1 MPSDNS
7 HFIHLS
13 PICCDF
19 SWFKALLLAYRGRAV
34 IGEST
39 TRPRDSKGET
49 IQGGRPTTAET
60 LRLLGAGASGS
71 ILMALG
77 EGPLRTKELTERVRG
92 YAPRTVYR
100 YANKLTELGV
110 IERHEEPGVPS
121 KVTHNL
127 TRPCGQ
133 ELHDLVEA
141 YAAASWTRLAGG
153 EIDAHGWGSLG
164 LLADLWESG
173 MIEELNLE
181 PRSLTELARG
191 EHGLSYHQV
200 SRRATLFSIGGFV
213 HEVPASGRRRCV
225 ALTDKARRAMGLI
238 AGVGRWRRRHVV
250 SAGEAGLDVR
260 EVAGLLRTTLPLV
273 SLPEHRE
280 KSLRIDILSSNG
292 AKGEETVWGRV
303 EGDGNVVSHAEA
315 EADAHAHAQGKS
327 TAWVDAVLDGPPL
340 SVSTQGDEGLIDTCV
355 GRLHAVLWGAGA

>member
-1 MPSDNS
+1 M
-7 HFIHLS
+7 
-13 PICCDF
+13 
-19 SWFKALLLAYRGRAV
+19 

-39 TRPRDSKGET
+39 TRPLDSEGEA
-49 IQGGRPTTAET
+49 IQGGRITTAET
-60 LRLLGAGASGS
+60 LRLLGAGASGA

-100 YANKLTELGV
+100 YASKLTELGV

-121 KVTHNL
+121 KVVHNL

-133 ELHDLVEA
+133 ELHELVEA
-141 YAAASWTRLAGG
+141 YATASWTRLAGG
-153 EIDAHGWGSLG
+153 EVDAHGWGSLG

-191 EHGLSYHQV
+191 NHGLSYHQV
-200 SRRATLFSIGGFV
+200 SRRATLFAIGGFV
-213 HEVPASGRRRCV
+213 QEVPSSGRRRCV
-225 ALTDKARRAMGLI
+225 GLTDKARRAMALV
-238 AGVGRWRRRHVV
+238 AGIGRWRRRYVV
-250 SAGEAGLDVR
+250 SDGEAGLDVG
-260 EVAGLLRTTLPLV
+260 EVAGLLRATLPLV
-273 SLPEHRE
+273 SLPEHPE

-292 AKGEETVWGRV
+292 TKGEETVWGRV
-303 EGDGNVVSHAEA
+303 EGDGTLVSHAEPEA
-315 EADAHAHAQGKS
+315 EADARAEGKS

-340 SVSTQGDEGLIDTCV
+340 SVSAQDDEGLIEACV
-355 GRLHAVLWGAGA
+355 GRLHAVLWGAPA

>member
-1 MPSDNS
+1 
-7 HFIHLS
+7 
-13 PICCDF
+13 
-19 SWFKALLLAYRGRAV
+19 LAYRGLEV

-39 TRPRDSKGET
+39 TRPLDSSGGE
-49 IQGGRPTTAET
+49 IQAARLTTAET
-60 LRLLGAGASGS
+60 LRLLGAGASGA

-100 YANKLTELGV
+100 YTNKLTDLGV

-121 KVTHNL
+121 KVVHNL
-127 TRPCGQ
+127 TQPCGQ

-173 MIEELNLE
+173 MLEELNLE

-191 EHGLSYHQV
+191 DHGLSYHQV
-200 SRRATLFSIGGFV
+200 SRRATLFAIGGFV
-213 HEVPASGRRRCV
+213 HEVPVSGRRRCV
-225 ALTDKARRAMGLI
+225 ALTDKARRAMALI
-238 AGVGRWRRRHVV
+238 AGIGRWRRRHVV
-250 SAGEAGLDVR
+250 SKGEAGLDTR
-260 EVAGLLRTTLPLV
+260 EVAGLLRATLPLV
-273 SLPEHRE
+273 SLPEHQQ
-280 KSLRIDILSSNG
+280 KTLRIDVLGSNG
-292 AKGEETVWGRV
+292 AKGDEEAVWGCV
-303 EGDGNVVSHAEA
+303 GSDGSVASCAEPEA
-315 EADAHAHAQGKS
+315 EADALAQGKS

-340 SVSTQGDEGLIDTCV
+340 SVRTQGDEGLIEACV
-355 GRLHAVLWGAGA
+355 ARLHAVLWGTA

>member
-1 MPSDNS
+1 
-7 HFIHLS
+7 
-13 PICCDF
+13 
-19 SWFKALLLAYRGRAV
+19 V
-34 IGEST
+34 IGDST
-39 TRPRDSKGET
+39 TRPRDSEGET
-49 IQGGRPTTAET
+49 IQGGRITTAET
-60 LRLLGAGASGS
+60 LRLLGAGASGA

-77 EGPLRTKELTERVRG
+77 EGPLRTKELTERVGG

-100 YANKLTELGV
+100 YANKLTDLGV

-121 KVTHNL
+121 KVVHNL
-127 TRPCGQ
+127 TQPCGQ

-191 EHGLSYHQV
+191 DHGLSYHQV

-238 AGVGRWRRRHVV
+238 AGLGRWRRRHVV
-250 SAGEAGLDVR
+250 SEGQAGLDVG
-260 EVAGLLRTTLPLV
+260 EVAGLLRATLPLI

-280 KSLRIDILSSNG
+280 KHLGIDVLSSNG
-292 AKGEETVWGRV
+292 AKGDKETVWGCV
-303 EGDGNVVSHAEA
+303 ESDGSLVSCAEPEA
-315 EADAHAHAQGKS
+315 EADAHAQGKS

-340 SVSTQGDEGLIDTCV
+340 SVSTQGDKGLIETCI